1 MYYTAVLESRARDR
15 GILFDH
21 VEGAAIPDLSDLG
34 ALRAAILEAQG
45 DCALE
50 RGGWQD
56 TDRLVS
62 EAMDPAMS
70 PQGSRRWYLNQITHA
85 SDQWISGP
93 EWSGCIVEGV
103 ELAPGTTITVGFD
116 GSRHRED
123 SAADATALVGCR
135 VSDGYLFVIAIW
147 EPAPGH
153 TNWWVPDDEV
163 DAQIA
168 ETVGYFDVVGLY
180 ADPAHWRD
188 QIARLEATF
197 ASRLKVAASGPH
209 PMMFPTT
216 AGRRT
221 STMLEEFESA
231 VRARR
236 LCHGGGPSVSRH
248 ILNARRRP
256 KPHGM
261 TIAKEHPRSDRKIDA
276 AMAACLAYEAR
287 RDAIAKGVGR
297 KEPMFVPYRI
307 R

>member
-1 MYYTAVLESRARDR
+1 
-15 GILFDH
+15 
-21 VEGAAIPDLSDLG
+21 
-34 ALRAAILEAQG
+34 LRAAILEAQG
-45 DCALE
+45 DRAAE

-56 TDRLVS
+56 TDRLVA
-62 EAMDPAMS
+62 EATDPAMS
-70 PQGSRRWYLNQITHA
+70 AQASRRWYLNAVTHA
-85 SDQWISGP
+85 SDPWISGP
-93 EWSGCIVEGV
+93 EWNGCTVEGV
-103 ELAPGTTITVGFD
+103 DLAPGTTITVGFD

-123 SAADATALVGCR
+123 SVADASAIVGCR

-153 TNWWVPDDEV
+153 TQWWVPDGEV

-168 ETVGYFDVVGLY
+168 EMFEYFDVVGLY
-180 ADPAHWRD
+180 ADPAMWRD
-188 QIARLEATF
+188 QVARWESTYG
-197 ASRLKVAASGPH
+197 SRLRVAASGPH

-236 LCHGGGPSVSRH
+236 LCHGGGPTLTRRV
-248 ILNARRRP
+248 LNARRRP

-261 TIAKEHPRSDRKIDA
+261 TIATEHPRSDRKIDA

-297 KEPMFVPYRI
+297 KVPMFVPYRI